1 MMETIILRGK
11 SKSNAKLILEL
22 AGKLQFHAK
31 SLSETEKEELGIAFS
46 VDEGI
51 KSGLLSEKEKK
62 DFLKSL

>member
-1 MMETIILRGK
+1 METIILRGK
-11 SKSNAKLILEL
+11 SKSNARLLLEL
-22 AGKLQFHAK
+22 ADKLKFSAK
-31 SLSETEKEELGIAFS
+31 SLSESEKEELGIAFS